1 VSPFSHINNCTNTI
15 AIMKILNFSEF
26 KLLLEA
32 DSSTQAAPAAADP
45 SNPPQAGTS
54 GTAGSSIPP
63 PSPSSGG
70 SSGPT
75 SMPPPPNTSFNSG
88 SELPAD
94 PNAPVASAEAEPIR
108 LIFVDQSEPWH
119 TKYSDGGGMK
129 RYQDY
134 ELTMDELEQWITSSG
149 LEANHDE
156 IINAVQGTAPLASAL
171 YGKFKEAITKKKL
184 GKDRGDID
192 IEYDSKDH
200 PSTSDLDVV
209 FVKQK

>member
-1 VSPFSHINNCTNTI
+1 
-15 AIMKILNFSEF
+15 MKILNFSEF

-32 DSSTQAAPAAADP
+32 DSSTQAVSATATNSTPT
-45 SNPPQAGTS
+45 QGTS
-54 GTAGSSIPP
+54 GTAGTAGSSIPP

-88 SELPAD
+88 QELPVD
-94 PNAPVASAEAEPIR
+94 PNAQIETPEAEPIK

-129 RYQDY
+129 RYKDY
-134 ELTMDELEQWITSSG
+134 ELTMDELENWITTSG
-149 LEANHDE
+149 LDANHDE
-156 IINAVQGTAPLASAL
+156 IINADQGTAPLSSAL
-171 YGKFKEAITKKKL
+171 YGKLKEAITKKKL

-192 IEYDSKDH
+192 IEYDSNEH

-209 FVKQK
+209 FVKEK